1 MDSIQ
6 LNIKH
11 LAGIVSEEEILRK
24 SELATS
30 ANRALHDGSRE
41 GSDFLGWVNL
51 PLRLLK
57 SVISKMLQL
66 FFVHCEVVVIVGGSY
81 LGARAVIDVY
91 PRSTGCRKICKN
103 PDCLQEI
110 ISVRLSVRN
119 G

>member
-51 PLRLLK
+51 PSSITEEEIRDIEDAATVLRT
-57 SVISKMLQL
+57 
-66 FFVHCEVVVIVGGSY
+66 HCEVDRKSVV
-81 LGARAVIDVY
+81 
-91 PRSTGCRKICKN
+91 
-103 PDCLQEI
+103 
-110 ISVRLSVRN
+110 
-119 G
+119 